1 MEYGKWR
8 TDESKLETRVRISK
22 LIEGQDMQTRQ
33 DKTRQDKTS
42 SDMARM
48 DTWIDR

>member
-33 DKTRQDKTS
+33 DKTRQV
-42 SDMARM
+42 RIWQG
-48 DTWIDR
+48 WIHG